1 MGNFF
6 VRRNV
11 KVFIVFFA
19 VVCLACGFG
28 WAMPV
33 VKTAAMRAPAGE
45 TVATRS
51 VTAGET
57 VATRGVTAGES
68 AATRGVTAGESAV
81 AMRAATGEIA
91 HVATDKP
98 RLSFA
103 VMSDIH
109 IYEDNEDV
117 HRRFT
122 AALQDYWQ
130 LNREIG
136 LLAVNGDLTNGFPEH
151 FAILRRLIE
160 GTPHAPLHFTLG
172 NHDFYRM
179 RYNDRKEKDLRHFPN
194 SWSNE
199 KALQLFQRFTGYERP
214 YHDVWLNGYHFIFMS
229 HEKYVNSRLTH
240 GRNGFISDAQL
251 KWLRQKLQERPSQEQ
266 TREQT
271 QGQTQEQTR
280 ERKLLG
286 TRGAGGSKRPTFVF
300 FHHPLPNTLPGSEG
314 EAMIWQHKELRNI
327 LEEHP
332 EVVFFSGH
340 THAGLKKTKQMHADR
355 FLMLGS
361 SSIMRHGE
369 SVYVEVYD
377 DYLDIH
383 SRDHLQK
390 EWIPERSFRYD
401 LKHLSDNS

>member
-1 MGNFF
+1 M
-6 VRRNV
+6 
-11 KVFIVFFA
+11 FIVIFA

-45 TVATRS
+45 TVATI
-51 VTAGET
+51 
-57 VATRGVTAGES
+57 
-68 AATRGVTAGESAV
+68 GVTAGESAV
-81 AMRAATGEIA
+81 AMRTTTGEIA
-91 HVATDKP
+91 HVAADKP

-151 FAILRRLIE
+151 FTILRRLIE

-251 KWLRQKLQERPSQEQ
+251 MWLRQKLQERQPQEQ
-266 TREQT
+266 TREQ
-271 QGQTQEQTR
+271 
-280 ERKLLG
+280 KLLG

-340 THAGLKKTKQMHADR
+340 THAGLKKTKQMHANR

-383 SRDHLQK
+383 SRNHLQK